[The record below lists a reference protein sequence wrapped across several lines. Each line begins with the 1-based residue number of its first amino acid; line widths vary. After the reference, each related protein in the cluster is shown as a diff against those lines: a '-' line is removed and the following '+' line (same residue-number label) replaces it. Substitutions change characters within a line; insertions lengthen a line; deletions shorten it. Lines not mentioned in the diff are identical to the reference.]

1 MLRKLDETPKLHN
14 TKIATDKQMSMHL
27 KEKITKQFILHTQK
41 RNAQILSIHYSE
53 ILI

>member
-1 MLRKLDETPKLHN
+1 MLCKLDKTPKQYK
-14 TKIATDKQMSMHL
+14 TKIATAKQMSMHL

-41 RNAQILSIHYSE
+41 RFAQILNINFSE